1 MKKRNVALLALVA
14 CAVPLVVG
22 PLHAQPRLRDRV
34 VQPGAISTSVAPT
47 ALAPSS
53 GAPTTPP
60 ATPAA
65 PAGASGKSQA
75 DTSGLA
81 QFESAIEYEPRSPN
95 YKVAFSLEDADL
107 GELVRVISQLT
118 GKRFIFGGKV
128 KNIKASVYSP
138 QKVTVAEAYQAF
150 LSILEANKLT
160 VVPHGRFLKI
170 VDTDAVA
177 TTETP
182 IYGTH
187 QAAPNEDRY
196 VTRMHRLGHIS
207 ADDAAGVLGKF
218 KSKEADITVYGP
230 GNMVIIT
237 DTGTNIRRMMSILE
251 EIDVGSS
258 GDQIFIEPIHYSSA
272 QEVEK
277 KINELFD
284 VKATGAAPAQAGK
297 PGGGASVAPSVGDL
311 HVAKVVADDRSNS
324 LIIVATER
332 AYLRMLELIK
342 RIDVPQTGEGEIHVL
357 PLQHADATELTKTLN
372 DIITGAGGGAPGAA
386 GGPGGRGAQQQVAAP
401 GAQAGIF
408 EGGVRVS
415 ADKATNSIVITSSL
429 RDYVSLRAVIDR
441 LDQPRRQVFIEA
453 VIMDL
458 QLKRSDTLGI
468 SFHGGAPFSSGI
480 QGDNDS
486 VLFGGNKITNTIPP
500 VPTDPEALQGFAL
513 GVRGPG
519 IAGSQNFLGTG
530 ISIPAFGTFIQA
542 IARTGD
548 TDLLST
554 PHILA
559 LDNEDAE
566 INVGDNVPL
575 QTNQG
580 LGSLAGLAGATGA
593 AGDGRTHFGELQV
606 QARGGD
612 CGFGGAHAGVALRRC
627 GLADLELFA
636 RDRLRIDQRLRA
648 LVLHRGELL
657 FGLRAFEVGERLVE
671 RGAIRARVDHEQQV
685 ALLDVLA
692 FVVRHALHVTAHA
705 RAQFDRFDRG
715 DAAGELIPLRDV
727 LDQHVGDADFG
738 RRRRGGRGRTR
749 ARGQRDR
756 QQGGKRERAED
767 GAIEQRQ
774 PGFDGAAVHG
784 ASSLWSIGEEDF
796 EGVIAPS
803 NLRASSWQRAARAA
817 SSPSDVCFRPS
828 SGQGPVQCTMGS
840 ACARSL
846 RSINATT
853 RRPMPSALGHCAQA
867 CFALASVRTGK
878 SSASN
883 CTRTPRGRASS
894 CSTRASMRNA
904 AAPTERWP

>member
-1 MKKRNVALLALVA
+1 MKKRNVALLALA
-14 CAVPLVVG
+14 ASAVPLAVG
-22 PLHAQPRLRDRV
+22 TLHAQPRLRDRV
-34 VQPGAISTSVAPT
+34 GPGTLPSVAVP
-47 ALAPSS
+47 APPV
-53 GAPTTPP
+53 GAATGTSPATTPSAGP
-60 ATPAA
+60 ATATTP
-65 PAGASGKSQA
+65 SGKAQA

-81 QFESAIEYEPRSPN
+81 QFESSLEFEPRSPN

-107 GELVRVISQLT
+107 SELVRVISQLT

-138 QKVTVAEAYQAF
+138 QKVSVAEAYQAF
-150 LSILEANKLT
+150 LSILETNKLT

-170 VDTDAVA
+170 VDTDAIA
-177 TTETP
+177 SNETP

-187 QAAPNEDRY
+187 QGAPNEDRY

-230 GNMVIIT
+230 GNMIIIT
-237 DTGTNIRRMMSILE
+237 DTGTNIRRMMTILE
-251 EIDVGSS
+251 EIDVGAS

-284 VKATGAAPAQAGK
+284 VKGAGGVPPAAGK
-297 PGGGASVAPSVGDL
+297 PGAGAPSVAPAASDL
-311 HVAKVVADDRSNS
+311 HISKVVADDRSNS

-357 PLQHADATELTKTLN
+357 PLQHADATDLTKTLN
-372 DIITGAGGGAPGAA
+372 DIITGAGGGAA
-386 GGPGGRGAQQQVAAP
+386 GGAPTPPGGRGAPSQAA
-401 GAQAGIF
+401 GAAQAAGIF

-468 SFHGGAPFSSGI
+468 SFHGGAPFDSGI
-480 QGDNDS
+480 QADNDS
-486 VLFGGNKITNTIPP
+486 ILFGGNKITNTIPP
-500 VPTDPEALQGFAL
+500 IPTDPEALQGFAL

-519 IAGSQNFLGTG
+519 VAGSQNFLGTG

-593 AGDGRTHFGELQV
+593 AGAGALGGLGGLGGLGMFGGVQRQDVGTKIKVKPHLNDSNEVRLDITEEISEVGANVGGTSGAFQIGKRTATTKLVVADQQTIVIGGLIRNVVGRTEEKVPVLGDIPVLGALFRKRTNQNEKRNLILVLTPYIIRSQQDLRTVFERKMQERQEYLDRYFVFSETSDYKPPKDWSRTNGLVEDIR
-606 QARGGD
+606 QAYLKLEERKRLEEIARPKTPKTHEPQQPLEMPHNMRQQSSAP
-612 CGFGGAHAGVALRRC
+612 GGA
-627 GLADLELFA
+627 
-636 RDRLRIDQRLRA
+636 
-648 LVLHRGELL
+648 
-657 FGLRAFEVGERLVE
+657 
-671 RGAIRARVDHEQQV
+671 
-685 ALLDVLA
+685 
-692 FVVRHALHVTAHA
+692 T
-705 RAQFDRFDRG
+705 
-715 DAAGELIPLRDV
+715 
-727 LDQHVGDADFG
+727 
-738 RRRRGGRGRTR
+738 
-749 ARGQRDR
+749 
-756 QQGGKRERAED
+756 
-767 GAIEQRQ
+767 
-774 PGFDGAAVHG
+774 
-784 ASSLWSIGEEDF
+784 
-796 EGVIAPS
+796 
-803 NLRASSWQRAARAA
+803 
-817 SSPSDVCFRPS
+817 
-828 SGQGPVQCTMGS
+828 
-840 ACARSL
+840 
-846 RSINATT
+846 
-853 RRPMPSALGHCAQA
+853 
-867 CFALASVRTGK
+867 
-878 SSASN
+878 
-883 CTRTPRGRASS
+883 
-894 CSTRASMRNA
+894 
-904 AAPTERWP
+904 APTQGTPGVLSPGMAPPINVNPAVRNVDKIEK